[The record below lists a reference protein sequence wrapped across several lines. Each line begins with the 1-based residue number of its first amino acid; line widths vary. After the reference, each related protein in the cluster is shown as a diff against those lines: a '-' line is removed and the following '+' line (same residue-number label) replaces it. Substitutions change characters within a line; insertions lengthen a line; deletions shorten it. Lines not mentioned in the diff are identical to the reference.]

1 MKARPIA
8 AGEELITRERAL
20 DRRFCVGGMNAETLA
35 VLTARMARARGNSEL
50 HLSITDPAEVL
61 FSSNA
66 SGMRS
71 YADTASPHS
80 PVPNHAIQLSLIIS
94 FADGRPPCPP
104 SYLRSKA
111 STSSRR
117 RRSMTTA
124 GSIRQHR
131 QSRRFLIRCGSQGIT
146 ILGVM
151 GEYQK
156 LSESETIEVAQRF
169 IKRAAGRL
177 PIVVGVSNPGT
188 YPLVKTARAVME
200 MGAGRRHGDANAG
213 RRGSGGRKLHALDPH
228 RARTVD
234 PVCVQDY
241 PKLTG
246 AISPPITFP
255 RLVDAFRRSPC
266 SSTRTCPAFKAV
278 GDKQCRNGKSG
289 RRYVSI
295 LCGNGGIHLPQ
306 EYLRG
311 ADGAMTGFAFP
322 DMMVRM
328 HALFAAGKPEE
339 GEDLYDLYLPLMR
352 HELQPGVGLP
362 IRKEI
367 LRRRGAIR
375 SAAIRAPG
383 PKLDATDMAELDRLL
398 ARLAKKTGLGLND
411 FEKA

>member
-1 MKARPIA
+1 
-8 AGEELITRERAL
+8 
-20 DRRFCVGGMNAETLA
+20 
-35 VLTARMARARGNSEL
+35 
-50 HLSITDPAEVL
+50 
-61 FSSNA
+61 
-66 SGMRS
+66 MRS
-71 YADTASPHS
+71 YADTAKSALDSLPE
-80 PVPNHAIQLSLIIS
+80 HAIQLSLIIS
-94 FADGRPPCPP
+94 ICRRETTMSAKLTSDAKGLYVIAATPFHDDGRIDFD
-104 SYLRSKA
+104 
-111 STSSRR
+111 
-117 RRSMTTA
+117 
-124 GSIRQHR
+124 SID
-131 QSRRFLIRCGSQGIT
+131 SLVDFYIRCGSQGIT

-200 MGAGRRHGDANAG
+200 MGAAG
-213 RRGSGGRKLHALDPH
+213 VMVMPTPGLTTDQAVENYMRSILTALGPSI
-228 RARTVD
+228 

-246 AISPPITFP
+246 VYFTADTFL
-255 RLVDAFRRSPC
+255 RLVDAFPQI
-266 SSTRTCPAFKAV
+266 AMFKHEDMPGLSKLSAIRNA
-278 GDKQCRNGKSG
+278 CNGKSG

-411 FEKA
+411 FEKV

>member
-1 MKARPIA
+1 MSAKLTSDAKGLYVIA
-8 AGEELITRERAL
+8 ATPFH
-20 DRRFCVGGMNAETLA
+20 D
-35 VLTARMARARGNSEL
+35 
-50 HLSITDPAEVL
+50 
-61 FSSNA
+61 
-66 SGMRS
+66 
-71 YADTASPHS
+71 
-80 PVPNHAIQLSLIIS
+80 
-94 FADGRPPCPP
+94 DGRIDFD
-104 SYLRSKA
+104 
-111 STSSRR
+111 
-117 RRSMTTA
+117 
-124 GSIRQHR
+124 SID
-131 QSRRFLIRCGSQGIT
+131 SLVDFYVRCGAQGIT

-156 LSESETIEVAQRF
+156 LSESETIEVSQRF
-169 IKRAAGRL
+169 IKRAAGRV
-177 PIVVGVSNPGT
+177 PIIVGVSNPGT

-200 MGAGRRHGDANAG
+200 MGAAG
-213 RRGSGGRKLHALDPH
+213 VMVMPTPGLTTDQAVENYMRSILTALGPSI
-228 RARTVD
+228 

-246 AISPPITFP
+246 VYFTADTFL
-255 RLVDAFRRSPC
+255 RLVDAFPQI
-266 SSTRTCPAFKAV
+266 AMFKHEDMPGLSKLSAIRNA
-278 GDKQCRNGKSG
+278 CNGKGG

-328 HALFAAGKPEE
+328 HKLFAAGKPDE

-362 IRKEI
+362 LRKEI

-411 FEKA
+411 FQKP